1 MKERI
6 LKSNRYTYYKFKFVS
21 LLVLFFVL
29 TAIIE
34 SIIFFSAN
42 EDSTSRFV
50 FNGMGLI
57 IFGLIFAPLI
67 ITMLIKIIQ
76 LRSNSNNYELYRGV
90 VTTVNAYKK
99 HTFHHTV
106 TVSLPSI
113 GVTLQTKLYFG
124 YLYGVLKPNT
134 KIEVAY
140 LHANDEI
147 IILDII

>member
-6 LKSNRYTYYKFKFVS
+6 LKSNRYTYYKFKFGS

-34 SIIFFSAN
+34 SIILFGVNKDEMA
-42 EDSTSRFV
+42 RFV

-67 ITMLIKIIQ
+67 IPMLKKIMQ
-76 LRSNSNNYELYRGV
+76 VRNNIEKYELYNGV
-90 VTTVNAYKK
+90 VTAVNAYKK

-106 TVSLPSI
+106 AVLIPSV
-113 GVTLQTKLYFG
+113 GVTSQTKVYFG
-124 YLYGVLKPNT
+124 YLYGELKPNT
-134 KIEVAY
+134 KVEVAY
-140 LHANDEI
+140 LHTSDEI
-147 IILDII
+147 IILDIV